1 MRSSSHGFSLIE
13 LMIVVAIIGVLA
25 AVAVPQYQNYV
36 SKAQATRVMS
46 ELKDVRILVEMCLM
60 ERAQMSGECEVEAIE
75 YNLLGDKPEIV
86 MDDDNHVL
94 ASVIGTFGNNAAAS
108 LHTQKLAW
116 ERDENGAWVCETT
129 IASKYRPSGCYEP

>member
-1 MRSSSHGFSLIE
+1 MRISSRGFSLIE
-13 LMIVVAIIGVLA
+13 LMIVVAIIGILA

-75 YNLLGDKPEIV
+75 YNLLDDLPEITL
-86 MDDDNHVL
+86 DENNIL
-94 ASVIGTFGNNAAAS
+94 ASVVGTFGGNAATS
-108 LHTQKLAW
+108 LRGETLSW
-116 ERDENGAWVCETT
+116 ERDSDGVWVCKTT
-129 IASKYRPSGCYEP
+129 IVSKYRPVGCHAS

>member
-1 MRSSSHGFSLIE
+1 MRTISHGFSLIE

-60 ERAQMSGECEVEAIE
+60 ERAQMSEECEVEAIE
-75 YNLLGDKPEIV
+75 YNLLDDKPEITL
-86 MDDDNHVL
+86 DENNVL
-94 ASVIGTFGNNAAAS
+94 ASVVGIFGGNAATS
-108 LHTQKLAW
+108 LRGETLSW
-116 ERDENGAWVCETT
+116 ERDSDGVWVCETT
-129 IASKYRPSGCYEP
+129 IASKYRPVGCQVP

>member
-1 MRSSSHGFSLIE
+1 MRTSSRGFSLIE
-13 LMIVVAIIGVLA
+13 LMIVVAIIGILA

-75 YNLLGDKPEIV
+75 YNLLDDLPEITL
-86 MDDDNHVL
+86 DENNIL
-94 ASVIGTFGNNAAAS
+94 ASVVGTFGGNAATS
-108 LHTQKLAW
+108 LRGETLSW
-116 ERDENGAWVCETT
+116 ERDSDGVWVCKTT
-129 IASKYRPSGCYEP
+129 IAGKYRPVGCIGN

>member
-1 MRSSSHGFSLIE
+1 MRSSPRGFSLIE
-13 LMIVVAIIGVLA
+13 LMIVVAIIGILA

-75 YNLLGDKPEIV
+75 YNLLDDLPEITL
-86 MDDDNHVL
+86 DENNIL
-94 ASVIGTFGNNAAAS
+94 ASVVGTFGGNAATS
-108 LHTQKLAW
+108 LRGETLSW
-116 ERDENGAWVCETT
+116 ERDSNGVWVCETT
-129 IASKYRPSGCYEP
+129 IAGKYRPVGCQIP